1 MESPN
6 MPTTLL
12 IANEPS
18 ALFSIAQAL
27 AQPQYAL
34 IFATTA
40 REGLSLIRL
49 KRPDVVM
56 LDMALPDQSGH
67 ETYSRIRQLDAT
79 LPVIVMTAI
88 PTEAST
94 LLVTCR
100 GAFDVLVRPIDSQRL
115 RDVIGSAVQ
124 FLGTSE
130 APTESQYTE
139 TPYPFVELLKYVRQ
153 LLAQGD
159 LNLYR
164 QVSDEF
170 DRHVLHEVLSH
181 FRGNQLQTSERLGI
195 SRMTLRSK
203 LRAYGLLKHRTRAA
217 TQQN

>member
-1 MESPN
+1 
-6 MPTTLL
+6 MPTTLV

-18 ALFSIAQAL
+18 ALFSISQAL
-27 AQPQYAL
+27 TLPQYAL

-40 REGLSLIRL
+40 RDGLNLIRL
-49 KRPDVVM
+49 KRPDVVI

-67 ETYSRIRQLDAT
+67 EAYSRIRQLDAT
-79 LPVIVMTAI
+79 LPVTVMTAI
-88 PTEAST
+88 PTEAAT
-94 LLVTCR
+94 LHVTCR
-100 GAFDVLVRPIDSQRL
+100 GAHDVLVRPLDSQRL
-115 RDVIGSAVQ
+115 RDVIGKAV
-124 FLGTSE
+124 LDATE
-130 APTESQYTE
+130 APAERQYTE

-181 FRGNQLQTSERLGI
+181 FRGNQLQASERLGI

-203 LRAYGLLKHRTRAA
+203 LRAYGLLKERTRA
-217 TQQN
+217 TTPQN